1 MKISKVKRL
10 LKRQLKS
17 ELKRHPILNMAI
29 SYIPSYF
36 SGLRSKK
43 LFDEIKTYCV
53 FIGHPRSGHSLVGV
67 LIDAHPDAIISY
79 ELNALKYVK
88 AGFSREQIYSMI
100 IERSKAFAEEG
111 RKRDRYLYIV
121 PNQWQGRY
129 RKLLVIGDKKG
140 AGSATK
146 LGIDTTLF
154 DKLQKIININIKFI
168 HVIRNPYDTISSIC
182 KRYSDRKRKE
192 PDVRKII
199 NKYYLRCEHIMN
211 LKKQID
217 TSALLDIRH
226 ESIIASPEESITKI
240 CNFLGL
246 EVLEDYVKDCASI
259 IFTKPHKSRYELE
272 WTDELID
279 IVKNRMT
286 EFSFLQGYSF
296 EE

>member
-1 MKISKVKRL
+1 MKMKKSKVKCL
-10 LKRQLKS
+10 LKRHLKS
-17 ELKRHPILNMAI
+17 KSKMHPILNMVI

-43 LFDEIKTYCV
+43 LFDEIKTYCM
-53 FIGHPRSGHSLVGV
+53 FIGYPRSGHTLVGQ
-67 LIDAHPDAIISY
+67 LIDAHPDALISN
-79 ELNALKYVK
+79 ELHALKYVQ

-100 IERSKAFAEEG
+100 IKRSKEFAEQGNKRG
-111 RKRDRYLYIV
+111 RYSYIV

-140 AGSATK
+140 AGSAIT
-146 LGIDTTLF
+146 LGAHPDMF
-154 DKLQKIININIKFI
+154 DKFQKLINIDIKFI
-168 HVIRNPYDTISSIC
+168 HVIRNPYDTMSTMS
-182 KRYSDRKRKE
+182 KKA
-192 PDVRKII
+192 II
-199 NKYYLRCEHIMN
+199 NIRTSINSYFSRCEIIMN
-211 LKKQID
+211 LKKQIE

-226 ESIIASPEESITKI
+226 ESIIANPKESITEI

-246 EVLEDYVKDCASI
+246 EALEDYVKDCASI
-259 IFTKPHKSRYELE
+259 IYTKPHKSRYELE

>member
-1 MKISKVKRL
+1 
-10 LKRQLKS
+10 
-17 ELKRHPILNMAI
+17 MAI

-67 LIDAHPDAIISY
+67 LIDAHPDAIMSH
-79 ELNALKYVK
+79 ELDAMEYVK
-88 AGFSREQIYSMI
+88 AGFSRDQIYSMI
-100 IERSKAFAEEG
+100 IKRSKTFAEQG
-111 RKRDRYLYIV
+111 RKRGGYLYIV
-121 PNQWQGRY
+121 PNQWQGRF

-146 LGIDTTLF
+146 FGIDTTLF
-154 DKLQKIININIKFI
+154 NKFQKLININIKFI

-182 KRYSDRKRKE
+182 KRYSDRKRRE
-192 PDVRKII
+192 PDISEII
-199 NKYYLRCEHIMN
+199 NKYFLRCEYIMN

-217 TSALLDIRH
+217 TSALLDIKH
-226 ESIIASPEESITKI
+226 ESLIKNSKDNVAKI
-240 CNFLGL
+240 CRFLGL
-246 EVLEDYVKDCASI
+246 EVLEDYVGDCASI

-286 EFSFLQGYSF
+286 DFPFLQGYSF